1 MEIAIEIINI
11 CCFIVLVMELLLTT
25 WAKSTIRLKPQ
36 HALPDLRM
44 DNESMFMKLLRTCRR
59 VTVGGY
65 FLSFWFFLDLINI
78 IVLMFDIQWAELKKS
93 EWAMYRQGGQ
103 FAAVIICYI
112 RARVRC
118 LPM

>member
-1 MEIAIEIINI
+1 MEIAIEIVNT
-11 CCFIVLVMELLLTT
+11 CCFIVLVMELFLTT

-44 DNESMFMKLLRTCRR
+44 DNESMFMKRLRTCRR

-65 FLSFWFFLDLINI
+65 FLSFWFFLDVINI
-78 IVLMFDIQWAELKKS
+78 IVLIFDIEWTELRS
-93 EWAMYRQGGQ
+93 EWTMLRQGGQ
-103 FAAVIICYI
+103 SAAAIICFLQ
-112 RARVRC
+112 ARVRC